1 MNIKIIV
8 IGGGPAGMMA
18 AGQAALR
25 GNSVTLIEKMD
36 RVGRKLYITGKGRCN
51 VTNASDPEGLIANT
65 AGNPYFLYSAF
76 YTFDSSSLMNFF
88 EKLNV
93 PLKIERG
100 NRVFPK
106 SDKSNDI
113 VKAMEKFVKTSGCN
127 IMYKTEVCDIIAD
140 KGQIKGVKLKNGK
153 ILECDKLIIA
163 TGGLSYPLTGSTGDG
178 YKFAAKTGHT
188 VTKCYPSLV
197 PLKVNEKWTTELMGL
212 SLKNIKIRITIN
224 DKEVYTDFGEM
235 MFTHFG
241 VTGPVILS
249 ASRYINDRID
259 ENPKLHIDLKPA
271 LDNKELDIRILK
283 DFRKYSNKDFKNALD
298 DLLPQK
304 IIPVIIR
311 LSKIDPDKK
320 VNSITK
326 EERGKLLGII
336 KDLSLN
342 ITDTAGYNEAV
353 VTRGGVSVDEID
365 PSTMESKII
374 KGLYFA
380 GEVIDVDA
388 FTGGFNLQIAFS
400 TGYIAGTN
408 C

>member
-1 MNIKIIV
+1 MKNVIV

-25 GNSVTLIEKMD
+25 GYRVTLIEKMD

-51 VTNASDPEGLIANT
+51 VTNASDPEELIANT
-65 AGNPYFLYSAF
+65 PGNPYFLYSAF
-76 YTFDSSSLMNFF
+76 YTFDSSALMNFF
-88 EKLNV
+88 ENLKV
-93 PLKIERG
+93 PLKVERG

-106 SDKSNDI
+106 SEKSNDI
-113 VKAMEKFVKTSGCN
+113 VKAMERFVRSNGCN
-127 IMYKTEVCDIIAD
+127 IMYETEVKDIITEN
-140 KGQIKGVKLKNGK
+140 GNIKGVKLKDNT
-153 ILECDKLIIA
+153 ILYCDSLIIA

-178 YKFAAKTGHT
+178 YRFAEKAGHT

-197 PLKVNEKWTTELMGL
+197 PLKVREKWTTELMGL
-212 SLKNIKIRITIN
+212 SLKNIKIKITIDN
-224 DKEVYTDFGEM
+224 NEVYSEFGEM

-241 VTGPVILS
+241 VTGPVIFS
-249 ASRYINDRID
+249 ASRYINDRI
-259 ENPKLHIDLKPA
+259 EEKPKLHIDLKPA
-271 LDNKELDIRILK
+271 LDSKELDGRILR
-283 DFRKYSNKDFKNALD
+283 DFKKYANKDFKNALD

-311 LSKIDPDKK
+311 LSKIEPDKK

-326 EERGKLLGII
+326 EERSRLLEII
-336 KDLSLN
+336 KDLPLD